1 MGSLDSA
8 TSGVAT
14 NAADNTTQE
23 TTLATIRSVSG
34 DWDNSNVST
43 VPNVSAFTSSGTF
56 IAPAA
61 CSRVE
66 AHIWGAG
73 GSGGKGSSHASTD
86 HMGAGG
92 GGGYC
97 LALVPL
103 SAAGAHIHV
112 TIGAGGSSRT
122 TSGYSGVAGSASSIS
137 LGTQTDNFSA
147 TGGGAGTT
155 TGSSSTEAGGD
166 GGIGKGGILNLEGG
180 SGGVCNYNA
189 QPGSGQA
196 TAKPGAAPFIGVAPQ
211 KREPNTEPVN
221 TGCGGTAGLADS
233 GSNPQNS
240 GSGGDGL
247 VLFKW

>member
-23 TTLATIRSVSG
+23 TTLTTIRSVSG

-43 VPNVSAFTSSGTF
+43 VPNASAFTSSGTF
-56 IAPAA
+56 IAPAG
-61 CSRVE
+61 CSTVE

-73 GSGGKGSSHASTD
+73 GSGGKGSSHVSTD
-86 HMGAGG
+86 YHGAGG

-103 SAAGAHIHV
+103 SAVGAHIHV

-122 TSGYSGVAGSASSIS
+122 HSGYSGFAGAASSIS

-147 TGGGAGTT
+147 TGGGAGVT
-155 TGSSSTEAGGD
+155 TGHMSTPAGGD
-166 GGIGKGGILNLEGG
+166 GGIGKGGILILEGG
-180 SGGVCNYNA
+180 SGGASIYNA
-189 QPGSGQA
+189 QPGSGNA

-221 TGCGGTAGLADS
+221 TGCGGTGGHADS
-233 GSNPQNS
+233 GSNPQHS